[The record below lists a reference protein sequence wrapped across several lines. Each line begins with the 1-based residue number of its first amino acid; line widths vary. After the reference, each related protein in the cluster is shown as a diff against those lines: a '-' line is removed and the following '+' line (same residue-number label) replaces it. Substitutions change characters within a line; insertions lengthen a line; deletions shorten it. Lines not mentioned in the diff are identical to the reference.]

1 MSYLKAAEHGLV
13 LWADV
18 RAATERGNSHC
29 VAVQDWQVVAVST
42 VCMFLKVIFSR
53 NFKSVDI

>member
-1 MSYLKAAEHGLV
+1 MFYLKAAEHGLI

-18 RAATERGNSHC
+18 RTATERGNSHS

-42 VCMFLKVIFSR
+42 VCMFYKGHF
-53 NFKSVDI
+53 